1 MILSESSLTVLK
13 SFFNTISLHQEH
25 VVPGH
30 TSFGQYGV
38 YEACHTYHY
47 PDSEVHPTKVPNRI
61 IYISSALRFFDFLVE
76 QQILSDM
83 DDEYETYHVNFN
95 SEEKLGAK
103 MARGKEILNKNRLTF
118 LNTFP
123 TEVINA
129 LHNENAL
136 LYIDHA
142 IEGFHNVRFEDV
154 AYIFDIPVERLR
166 WVTSSYKFKKYHTH
180 PMGDNVIF
188 VNFFETL
195 MHGESINP
203 SFNMLENFQ
212 TQMYYYKNKKK
223 RHKLCTSYMRRMRPP
238 RTMMALALHHHD
250 LLKDMYWSFG
260 IFTDG
265 DTNRELVTSNIDTLE
280 RFIKSHKS
288 NYFFESDF
296 NWIKSIEANITC
308 DNNTLDTNLAFGEG
322 SITWKHMYNTKFAL
336 VHETIPNGINPAV
349 AIDAPFLSEKS
360 YKPFVTGQLFL
371 IHGCLGTIAA
381 LREQGYDVFDDVV
394 DHGYD
399 LIEDPLVRT
408 KIICDEVERLSLRTD
423 DEWGDLLNSLVE
435 RFEYNYNH
443 ITNSNASVIRAYVDP
458 VDLLARKKQISYGTQ
473 HHPR

>member
-1 MILSESSLTVLK
+1 MK

-25 VVPGH
+25 VIPGH
-30 TSFGQYGV
+30 PANGEYGV
-38 YEACHTYHY
+38 YEASHTYHY
-47 PDSEVHPTKVPNRI
+47 PNSEVHPTKVPNRI
-61 IYISSALRFFDFLVE
+61 IYISSALRFFDFLKE
-76 QQILSDM
+76 QNLLCDM
-83 DDEYETYHVNFN
+83 DDEYETHHVTFN
-95 SEEKLGAK
+95 SEERLGEKLN
-103 MARGKEILNKNRLTF
+103 RGNEILNKDRFTF

-142 IEGFHNVRFEDV
+142 IEGFHNVRLEDV
-154 AYIFDIPVERLR
+154 AYIFDIPVERLM
-166 WVTSSYKFKKYHTH
+166 WVNSCYKFKKYHTH

-188 VNFFETL
+188 ANFFETL

-223 RHKLCTSYMRRMRPP
+223 RHRLCTSYMRRMRPP

-250 LLKDMYWSFG
+250 LLKHMYWSFG

-265 DTNRELVTSNIDTLE
+265 QTEQTDRKLVTSNIDTLE
-280 RFIKSHKS
+280 RFIKSHES

-296 NWIKSIEANITC
+296 NWIKSIDANITC

-349 AIDAPFLSEKS
+349 PVDAPFLSEKS

-381 LREQGYDVFDDVV
+381 LREQGYDVFDDVI

-399 LIEDPLVRT
+399 MIEDPLVRT
-408 KIICDEVERLSLRTD
+408 KMICEEVERLSIRTD

-443 ITNSNASVIRAYVDP
+443 ITNTNVSVERAYVDP
-458 VDLLARKKQISYGTQ
+458 KDLLARKMQVSYGTQ